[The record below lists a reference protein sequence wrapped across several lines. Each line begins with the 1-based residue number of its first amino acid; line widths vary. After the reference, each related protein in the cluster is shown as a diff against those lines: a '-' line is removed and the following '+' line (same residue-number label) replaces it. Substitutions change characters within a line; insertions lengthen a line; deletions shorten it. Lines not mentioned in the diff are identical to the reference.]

1 MTILS
6 VPRTSLLSH
15 ETTAA
20 WTSSWSRIRLRG
32 YGCSG
37 TLPAVW
43 RYCVCVHCQWPCLC
57 RVLRVSVCHRNT
69 TEHRMCVCVCC
80 QAATKDFC
88 GHSAAVEGV
97 VFTPDDSLLLSVG
110 GEDTTL
116 CQWRVVWRDVA
127 AVARPGAGTEAA
139 TRAALAKAHQQWV
152 RGARWL
158 GHPACMLWW

>member
-1 MTILS
+1 MCVYTASGRAFAACCVLACVIATPLS
-6 VPRTSLLSH
+6 T
-15 ETTAA
+15 
-20 WTSSWSRIRLRG
+20 
-32 YGCSG
+32 
-37 TLPAVW
+37 VW
-43 RYCVCVHCQWPCLC
+43 QC
-57 RVLRVSVCHRNT
+57 
-69 TEHRMCVCVCC
+69 MCVCVCC

-158 GHPACMLWW
+158 GHPACMLWR